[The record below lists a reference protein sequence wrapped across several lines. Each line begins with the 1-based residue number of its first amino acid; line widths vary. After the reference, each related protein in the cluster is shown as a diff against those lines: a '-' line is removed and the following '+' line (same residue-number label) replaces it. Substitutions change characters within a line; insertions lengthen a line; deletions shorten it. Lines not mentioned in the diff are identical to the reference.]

1 MKAIPKA
8 IPCLLLLSVLCGCS
22 YHTYTKTIILPDKGQ
37 SSVPED
43 SDSDGDW
50 ELKKMYQYQYTS
62 TNLSD
67 SLGELSSTIGWS
79 GDDYTLYTLD
89 GAPEEEVIVYK
100 VDIRYGFYEQCSS
113 LGVLNYNHMQISPDG
128 KYVLYDAINPET
140 GKLLLY
146 LHTVSEQTTREI
158 IEFPNPSPYLELN
171 FTWTKN
177 GSCFFFWFEPDYW
190 KLETSESKAAASKAG
205 VFEEFFKTILSDEGL
220 PLTQLSVYDIAAEQ
234 KTSLLTI
241 DPETFLFEDDF
252 IFSPFFRTVIPGADD
267 SRALILRG
275 SDYPPYIYEKS
286 SQIIIPMDIE
296 LFDSYGI
303 SPEDF
308 TYIGITDHNIYA
320 RSLIDNTLL
329 FLTGTGNNLR
339 LKDYTTSEAFS
350 NDIVSINTWDDFKSV
365 LSNDEKHMI
374 TIECGNSGESL
385 VYLYDYHA
393 DSSAYETLSGRKLL
407 YQTPDNISEISITPD
422 DRHIILKTQETTVR
436 NSFVNEM
443 ELDEPMVSTL
453 FRYTIVVLE
462 L

>member
-1 MKAIPKA
+1 MKTILKAIPW
-8 IPCLLLLSVLCGCS
+8 LLLLSVLSGCS
-22 YHTYTKTIILPDKGQ
+22 YHTYTKTIILPDQSQ

-43 SDSDGDW
+43 SDSGDSW

-62 TNLSD
+62 TNFSGNLD
-67 SLGELSSTIGWS
+67 GLSSTVGWS

-89 GAPEEEVIVYK
+89 GAPEEEVVVYK

-113 LGVLNYNHMQISPDG
+113 LGVLYYNHMQISPDG

-158 IEFPNPSPYLELN
+158 MEFPNPSPYLELN

-177 GSCFFFWFEPDYW
+177 GSCFFFWFEPDYR
-190 KLETSESKAAASKAG
+190 KLETSEYKAE

-220 PLTQLSVYDIAAEQ
+220 PLTQLSVYDITLEQ
-234 KTSLLTI
+234 KTCLLSV
-241 DPETFLFEDDF
+241 DPATFLSEDDF
-252 IFSPFFRTVIPGADD
+252 LLSPFCRTVIPNADG
-267 SRALILRG
+267 SRALILQG
-275 SDYPPYIYEKS
+275 NDYPPYIYEKS
-286 SQIIIPMDIE
+286 SQIIIPADIE

-303 SPEDF
+303 FPEDF

-339 LKDYTTSEAFS
+339 LKDYMMSEAFS
-350 NDIVSINTWDDFKSV
+350 KDNVSIHAWEDFKSV

-374 TIECGNSGESL
+374 TLEYGNSGESL

-393 DSSAYETLSGRKLL
+393 DSSTPQTLSGRTLL

-422 DRHIILKTQETTVR
+422 DRHIILKSQETTVR